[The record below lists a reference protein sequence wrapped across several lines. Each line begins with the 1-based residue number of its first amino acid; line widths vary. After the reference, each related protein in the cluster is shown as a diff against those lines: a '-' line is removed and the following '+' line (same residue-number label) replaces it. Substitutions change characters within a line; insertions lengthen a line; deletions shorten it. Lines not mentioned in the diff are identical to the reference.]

1 MKQTKL
7 KQILD
12 ERKMTQK
19 DLYIAMKEKCITPV
33 PLYQISK
40 ICNGKSTNYNTST
53 LIKIC
58 ATLLVTPNEI
68 LSKEDY
74 VDLFITKDING

>member
-7 KQILD
+7 KQILE
-12 ERKMTQK
+12 ERGMSQK
-19 DLYIAMKEKCITPV
+19 DLYLQMKEKCITPV

-40 ICNGKSTNYNTST
+40 ICSGKSVNYNTTT

-58 ATLLVTPNEI
+58 ATLMVTPNEI

-74 VDLFITKDING
+74 IDAFILKDINE

>member
-1 MKQTKL
+1 MKQSKL
-7 KQILD
+7 KQILE
-12 ERKMTQK
+12 ERGMTQK
-19 DLYIAMKEKCITPV
+19 DLFIQMKGTCITPV

-40 ICNGKSTNYNTST
+40 ICNGKSINYNTTT

-58 ATLLVTPNEI
+58 ATLMVTPNEI

-74 VDLFITKDING
+74 VDLFISKDINE

>member
-1 MKQTKL
+1 MKPSKL
-7 KQILD
+7 KQILE
-12 ERKMTQK
+12 ERGMTQK
-19 DLYIAMKEKCITPV
+19 DLFLQMKDKCKIPV

-40 ICNGKSTNYNTST
+40 ICSGKSTNFNTTT

-58 ATLLVTPNEI
+58 AALMVTPNEI

-74 VDLFITKDING
+74 FDLFISKDIND

>member
-1 MKQTKL
+1 MSKL
-7 KQILD
+7 KKILE
-12 ERKMTQK
+12 EREMTQRE
-19 DLYIAMKEKCITPV
+19 LFALIKEKCHTPV

-40 ICNGKSTNYNTST
+40 ICSGKATNYTIST

-58 ATLLVTPNEI
+58 AALMVTPNEI

-74 VDLFITKDING
+74 QSLFVEDLND

>member
-7 KQILD
+7 KQILE
-12 ERKMTQK
+12 ERGLSQK
-19 DLYIAMKEKCITPV
+19 DLYLQMKEKCITPV

-40 ICNGKSTNYNTST
+40 ICSGKSINYNTTT

-58 ATLLVTPNEI
+58 ATLMVTPNEI

-74 VDLFITKDING
+74 IDAFILKDINE

>member
-1 MKQTKL
+1 MSKL
-7 KQILD
+7 KKILED
-12 ERKMTQK
+12 REMTQRELFALIK
-19 DLYIAMKEKCITPV
+19 ANCHTPV

-40 ICNGKSTNYNTST
+40 ICNGKATNYTVNT

-58 ATLLVTPNEI
+58 AALMVTPNEI

-74 VDLFITKDING
+74 NALFLSDLND

>member
-1 MKQTKL
+1 MKQSKL
-7 KQILD
+7 KQILE
-12 ERKMTQK
+12 ERGMTQK
-19 DLYIAMKEKCITPV
+19 DLFLTMKEKCETPV

-40 ICNGKSTNYNTST
+40 ICSGKSTNYNTTT

-58 ATLLVTPNEI
+58 AALMVTPNEI

-74 VDLFITKDING
+74 AHLFISKDINE

>member
-7 KQILD
+7 KQILE
-12 ERKMTQK
+12 ERGMSQK
-19 DLYIAMKEKCITPV
+19 DLYLQMKEKCITPV

-40 ICNGKSTNYNTST
+40 ICSGKSINYNTTT
-53 LIKIC
+53 LLKIC
-58 ATLLVTPNEI
+58 ATLMVTPNEI

-74 VDLFITKDING
+74 IDAFILKDINE

>member
-7 KQILD
+7 KQILED
-12 ERKMTQK
+12 RGMTQK
-19 DLYIAMKEKCITPV
+19 DLYVQMKEICKTPI

-40 ICNGKSTNYNTST
+40 ICSGKSINYNTST
-53 LIKIC
+53 LVKIC
-58 ATLLVTPNEI
+58 ATLMVTPNEV

-74 VDLFITKDING
+74 FDLFISPDING

>member
-1 MKQTKL
+1 MMQSKL
-7 KQILD
+7 KQILE

-19 DLYIAMKEKCITPV
+19 DLFLQMKERCITPV

-40 ICNGKSTNYNTST
+40 ICSGKSTNYNTTT

-58 ATLLVTPNEI
+58 ATLMVTPNEI

-74 VDLFITKDING
+74 ANLFISEDINE